1 MVYNN
6 TRCRRFAGNSSTH
19 SMKGKGMGSVVIRM
33 GGPGAGS
40 SYMDLQDYMDTT
52 GNNPDNYVE
61 EFTSRM
67 GGGRISRKL
76 SSKLGNLKLETG
88 KRKNI
93 VMSF

>member
-6 TRCRRFAGNSSTH
+6 AKCRRFAGRASTH
-19 SMKGKGMGSVVIRM
+19 SIQGKGMGSVVIRM

-40 SYMDLQDYMDTT
+40 SYIDLQDYIDTT
-52 GNNPDNYVE
+52 GNDPENYAE
-61 EFTSRM
+61 DFTSRIS
-67 GGGRISRKL
+67 GGRISRKL
-76 SSKLGNLKLETG
+76 SSKMSNLKIDTG

>member
-6 TRCRRFAGNSSTH
+6 TKCRRFAGNSSTH
-19 SMKGKGMGSVVIRM
+19 SMQGRGMGSVVIRM

-40 SYMDLQDYMDTT
+40 SYSDLQEYIDTT
-52 GNNPDNYVE
+52 GNNPDDYVE

-67 GGGRISRKL
+67 KGGRITKKL
-76 SSKLGNLKLETG
+76 SDRLGSLKLNTN